1 RPGHRC
7 PPSPQS
13 RSDHPDRHLAHPQRT
28 PRHRHR
34 PGRSHPPGQTH
45 PHPGNRPQDQQHPD
59 PHHRGPGRPPPAGP
73 TRHRTHHRRHH
84 PDRLVPPRPHPLRSS
99 LRQDG
104 RHQPPTSLLRQ
115 HHQTPPQPHRRPTPQ
130 PRPTHHRHHPHPLLP
145 HHPRLHPTTT
155 SRRQNPQRNPTLP
168 QALHHPT
175 ALPPPHHHT
184 PKPHLTHI
192 EASRSEERA
201 VTARLFRH
209 DRYMSSLPESIGQ
222 LARGLSHL
230 FRLPSAAILL
240 LATAA
245 AGVAL

>member
-1 RPGHRC
+1 
-7 PPSPQS
+7 
-13 RSDHPDRHLAHPQRT
+13 
-28 PRHRHR
+28 
-34 PGRSHPPGQTH
+34 
-45 PHPGNRPQDQQHPD
+45 
-59 PHHRGPGRPPPAGP
+59 
-73 TRHRTHHRRHH
+73 
-84 PDRLVPPRPHPLRSS
+84 
-99 LRQDG
+99 RQDG

-192 EASRSEERA
+192 EASRWGWRA
-201 VTARLFRH
+201 TGRCPAYSGSVTP
-209 DRYMSSLPESIGQ
+209 DR
-222 LARGLSHL
+222 
-230 FRLPSAAILL
+230 ILTL
-240 LATAA
+240 
-245 AGVAL
+245 GHG

>member
-1 RPGHRC
+1 FHSTFYLI
-7 PPSPQS
+7 PSFTMFVLFS
-13 RSDHPDRHLAHPQRT
+13 SA
-28 PRHRHR
+28 
-34 PGRSHPPGQTH
+34 SI
-45 PHPGNRPQDQQHPD
+45 
-59 PHHRGPGRPPPAGP
+59 P
-73 TRHRTHHRRHH
+73 TTLSLHDALPIY

-130 PRPTHHRHHPHPLLP
+130 PRPPHHRHHPHPLLP

-192 EASRSEERA
+192 EASRRRSPASRA
-201 VTARLFRH
+201 GTGLPGAARPGR
-209 DRYMSSLPESIGQ
+209 SS
-222 LARGLSHL
+222 
-230 FRLPSAAILL
+230 
-240 LATAA
+240 
-245 AGVAL
+245 AGAPPGC